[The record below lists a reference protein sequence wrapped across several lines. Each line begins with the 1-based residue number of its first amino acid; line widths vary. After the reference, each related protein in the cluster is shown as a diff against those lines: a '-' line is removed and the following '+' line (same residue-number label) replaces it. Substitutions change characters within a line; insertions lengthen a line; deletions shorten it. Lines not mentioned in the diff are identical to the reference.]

1 MTPELA
7 LRIRRQVESLV
18 DEQVAYLKEL
28 VRAESP
34 SLEPATHR
42 AVLELLARPL
52 QAMDFDTWILPGR
65 RSGGRLY
72 ARPRRRRRFAAA
84 QLLLGHADT
93 VWPTGTL
100 QRMPLVQ
107 EGHLL
112 RGPGVY
118 DMKAGLSQ
126 IVFALKALSVLGL
139 EPPVTPVI
147 YVSCDEELGSEDSR
161 YHIQMLARR
170 VVRVLVPEPSAGG
183 DGKLKTSRKGVGL
196 FTITVHGRSA
206 HAGLEPEKGASA
218 VLELA
223 RIILQL
229 EQLSDLTAGTT
240 LTVGVVEGG
249 TRPNV
254 VPELARAVV
263 DVRTRTQA
271 EADRVTRRLHSLKP
285 SREGI
290 RIEVTGGLDRP
301 PMEPTARNR
310 ALWAQAR
317 HLGRLLGLE
326 LEETESG
333 GGSDGNLT
341 SPFTATLD
349 GLGAVGGG
357 AHAEHEFV
365 DLSFLPERT
374 ALLALL
380 IAAPPVGD
388 GSQESGVGRQE
399 RGRRRHVAA
408 SRLPNPDS

>member
-7 LRIRRQVESLV
+7 SRILHYLEAVHAQQV
-18 DEQVAYLKEL
+18 DYLKEL

-34 SLEPATHR
+34 SLEPDTHR
-42 AVLELLARPL
+42 AVLELLAKPL
-52 QAMDFDTWILPGR
+52 EALDFDARILPGR
-65 RSGGRLY
+65 HSGGQLY
-72 ARPRRRRRFAAA
+72 ARPRRRRRSAPA

-100 QRMPLVQ
+100 ERMPLVQ
-107 EGHLL
+107 EGTFL

-126 IVFALKALSVLGL
+126 IVFALKALAAVGV
-139 EPPVTPVI
+139 EPAVTPVVYI
-147 YVSCDEELGSEDSR
+147 SCDEELGSEDSR
-161 YHIQMLARR
+161 FRIQLLARR
-170 VVRVLVPEPSAGG
+170 VVRVLIPEPSAGAEG
-183 DGKLKTSRKGVGL
+183 RLKTSRKGVGL

-218 VLELA
+218 ILELA

-229 EQLSDLTAGTT
+229 EELSDPAAGTT
-240 LTVGVVEGG
+240 VTVGMVEGG

-254 VPELARAVV
+254 VPDQARAVV
-263 DVRTRTQA
+263 DVRARTAA
-271 EADRVTRRLHSLKP
+271 EADRVTRRLRSLTP

-290 RIEVTGGLDRP
+290 RIEVSGGLDRP
-301 PMEPTARNR
+301 PMEQTPRNR
-310 ALWAQAR
+310 ALWLQACE
-317 HLGRLLGLE
+317 LARLLDLE
-326 LEETESG
+326 LQETESG

-365 DLSFLPERT
+365 DLRFLAQRT

-380 IAAPPVGD
+380 IAAPP
-388 GSQESGVGRQE
+388 R
-399 RGRRRHVAA
+399 
-408 SRLPNPDS
+408 